1 MLWPAMWKTGT
12 IAGTTRDFAAISKIR
27 IECLENAD
35 VRLNAAFMRLC
46 EGGFVSISSEPGEG
60 RPNASGI
67 GAARGIA
74 RSHPDDTGVP
84 QGKAREPLAA
94 RAGRGSREGG
104 RSMSDSRINRA
115 RGVALED
122 LDVVVVDDSKP
133 MQTIV
138 RSMLNAARVHRVR
151 TFDNAGDAYRA
162 MLVEPPH
169 LLVTDWN
176 LPDTDGLSLVRS
188 LRDPR
193 SGPLA
198 GVPAILITGHATRN
212 LVEKAIASGIHFV
225 LAKPLSPANVLKR
238 INAVILDE
246 RRFEFDHV
254 RGHYVL
260 QGADE
265 LLAGQRQRWR
275 ELQEGTLRSSRDREE
290 REMAAAKSVAVAPKK
305 AAEPTPA
312 TKATVSGRRSAARE
326 AATRRSAFGFGSSIK
341 RVDPVETS
349 TGQSPRQAS

>member
-1 MLWPAMWKTGT
+1 M
-12 IAGTTRDFAAISKIR
+12 
-27 IECLENAD
+27 
-35 VRLNAAFMRLC
+35 
-46 EGGFVSISSEPGEG
+46 SE
-60 RPNASGI
+60 
-67 GAARGIA
+67 
-74 RSHPDDTGVP
+74 
-84 QGKAREPLAA
+84 
-94 RAGRGSREGG
+94 
-104 RSMSDSRINRA
+104 SRINRA

-169 LLVTDWN
+169 LLITDWN

-193 SGPLA
+193 SGPLV
-198 GVPAILITGHATRN
+198 GVPVILITGHATRD

-225 LAKPLSPANVLKR
+225 LAKPLSPSNVLKR
-238 INAVILDE
+238 IAAALADE
-246 RRFEFDHV
+246 RRFVLDRA

-275 ELQEGTLRSSRDREE
+275 DLQEGTLQAQARRLEARGTGAET
-290 REMAAAKSVAVAPKK
+290 ATLLPPATAK
-305 AAEPTPA
+305 AAPHAAPHPA
-312 TKATVSGRRSAARE
+312 PGGAQPAPHAAPQASAQRPHPVAKPADGRRRAIGLGAPIHR
-326 AATRRSAFGFGSSIK
+326 K
-341 RVDPVETS
+341 PPVETS
-349 TGQSPRQAS
+349 TGQPSPQAS